1 MNNQFLQHL
10 KSITPQGRA
19 ENTNMFIPTDKLQEG
34 SRGIVRHERIM
45 RSKNVKNTQEKDRQ
59 QISRERR
66 RAGLSPQIPSSSINK
81 VITSDEGREGRGSI
95 YRTKSI
101 DKPIVGKNPK
111 DVAAGARVPKA
122 VKKYRDASS
131 AKGRLGR
138 LLSAPPILL
147 HALLPRAKG
156 RLGRLRAVREETSD
170 ISEGS
175 RGAKKAIRVAKSL
188 FQKGNTMLG
197 QKYESDLLHSFSKGR
212 KQAGMNPRM
221 PNTPVARYVPSEK
234 EYAVYRKSAAK
245 GRLGKNIASLSR
257 AVREETSKTPKF
269 YKKLKKVK
277 KAFRRTVRGM
287 ANILQKP
294 SDASDVMITGRTF

>member
-138 LLSAPPILL
+138 L
-147 HALLPRAKG
+147 
-156 RLGRLRAVREETSD
+156 RAVREETSD

-234 EYAVYRKSAAK
+234 EYAVYRKSAFK